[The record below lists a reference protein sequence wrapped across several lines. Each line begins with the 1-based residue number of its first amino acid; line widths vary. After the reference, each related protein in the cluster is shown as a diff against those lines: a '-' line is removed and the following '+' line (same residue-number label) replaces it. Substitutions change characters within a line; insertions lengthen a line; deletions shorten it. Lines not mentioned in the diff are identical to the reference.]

1 MRIGIIGPIG
11 SGKSTLTQL
20 LSNYYSAPIVKEP
33 VEHNPFLPLF
43 YMDKKKFA
51 LVSQNA
57 FYGALFLSMW
67 HTKDEPLLI
76 CDSTMFSNL
85 VFAEL
90 LSLEGILAPDEVELT
105 YKIAD
110 AHMKLLPDLDLHV
123 VLVREEDSLF
133 ENVKK
138 RSRKLEIGQYEYLK
152 FHYANYF
159 NVLNNIYKKYNVP
172 KQKILYLNVDDMF
185 DSLHFQSLVDQIE
198 HRYHQ
203 LKDEQLT
210 LDLEDD

>member
-11 SGKSTLTQL
+11 SGKSTLTHL
-20 LSNYYSAPIVKEP
+20 LSNYYQAPVVKEP

-43 YMDKKKFA
+43 YMDKKRFA

-67 HTKDEPLLI
+67 ETKEEETLI
-76 CDSTMFSNL
+76 CDSTMFSNI

-90 LSLEGILAPDEVELT
+90 LKLEKLMEPDEVELT

-123 VLVREEDSLF
+123 VLVRDEESLF
-133 ENVKK
+133 SNVKK
-138 RSRKLEIGQYEYLK
+138 RSREIEKDQYDYLK
-152 FHYANYF
+152 FHYSHYF
-159 NVLNNIYKKYNVP
+159 NVLDSIYKRYDVP
-172 KQKILYLNVDDMF
+172 EEKILYLKVDNMF
-185 DSLHFQSLVDQIE
+185 DELHFKSLVDQIE
-198 HRYHQ
+198 ERYEQ
-203 LKDEQLT
+203 LKAHQMT
-210 LDLEDD
+210 LDLK